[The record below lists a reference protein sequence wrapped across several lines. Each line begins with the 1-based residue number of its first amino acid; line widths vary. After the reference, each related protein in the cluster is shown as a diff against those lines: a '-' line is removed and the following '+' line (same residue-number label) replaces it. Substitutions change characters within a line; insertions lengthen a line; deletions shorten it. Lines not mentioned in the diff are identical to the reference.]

1 MPLIFVFP
9 QNAFVNI
16 KEGIILIVLPYHD
29 AICYWLS
36 FFLSLEFCLD
46 LTCLST
52 SLLLIRRLK
61 GSVKAVTV
69 KGQGIATV
77 QKRPVRPILPAYY
90 NTGEL

>member
-1 MPLIFVFP
+1 MPHIFV
-9 QNAFVNI
+9 VTDR
-16 KEGIILIVLPYHD
+16 L
-29 AICYWLS
+29 

-52 SLLLIRRLK
+52 SLLLIRQLK

-69 KGQGIATV
+69 KGQDRGIATV